1 MAHNYRY
8 NILPIADCE
17 DTVQWQ
23 LHCHAVRNLITYSV
37 KALYEEYEKDIHV
50 DFDIRTQTLK
60 EVLGWVKQL
69 GLIEILEDE

>member
-17 DTVQWQ
+17 DKSHWQ
-23 LHCHAVRNLITYSV
+23 SHCSAVRNLITYSV
-37 KALYEEYEKDIHV
+37 KGLLDEYSKDKHV
-50 DFDIRTQTLK
+50 DFDINTKTLT

-69 GLIEILEDE
+69 GLVEILEDE